1 MVNMTETARIAI
13 DRFDA
18 AVAEANH
25 EDAWNAV
32 ILIIHDVIDH
42 VEEALLENA
51 DFGVVGD
58 VMIPVNKYLNEIYL

>member
-1 MVNMTETARIAI
+1 MVDMTETARIAI

-32 ILIIHDVIDH
+32 ILVIHDVIDC
-42 VEEALLENA
+42 V
-51 DFGVVGD
+51 
-58 VMIPVNKYLNEIYL
+58 